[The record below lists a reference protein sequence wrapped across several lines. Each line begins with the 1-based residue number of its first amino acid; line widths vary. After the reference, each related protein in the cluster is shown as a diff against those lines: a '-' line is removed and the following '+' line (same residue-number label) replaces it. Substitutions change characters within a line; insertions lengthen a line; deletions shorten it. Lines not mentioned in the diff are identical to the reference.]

1 MELPEDL
8 KDASAM
14 LVMAFKR
21 DANNPKQGYFGMHL
35 LFDESEN
42 IACQEDVDDIK
53 SHILTGAV
61 SCVENDFHNVNTGGE
76 FLMVMTQYI
85 AAKFPEVIL
94 HEDLFNILKTF
105 KNVSDAIDEN
115 PTAHKIQD
123 AFGEFEYE
131 DGRNYQL
138 QVVAVSDDS
147 EKIQRDKIR
156 ISSYEKD

>member
-14 LVMAFKR
+14 FVMAFKR
-21 DANNPKQGYFGMHL
+21 DTNNPKQGYIGMHL

-42 IACQEDVDDIK
+42 IFSQDDVDDVK
-53 SHILTGAV
+53 AHILTGV
-61 SCVENDFHNVNTGGE
+61 VTCVEKDFHNENTGGE
-76 FLMVMTQYI
+76 FMMVVAQVL
-85 AAKFPEVIL
+85 AAKFPEVVL